1 MAALLGLLFL
11 LLHQTPALS
20 APPAANSNRF
30 LLLLDTSLAMKPL
43 ETAQRET
50 TFDLVYSGLRGQMT
64 NGDTY
69 GLWLAGEKNDTSFPM
84 ESWKLKH
91 AVELAAKAA
100 VHVKD
105 RGYKGRGA
113 LDTALADAK
122 RVVQNVGD
130 LTVVLVSNG
139 ETPVQGTPFDEAI
152 NARFT
157 ELAPV
162 MKQAGVTLNTVLVA
176 QDGEF
181 VAWAVNS
188 PEFLIEM
195 PSLPARMGKKK
206 FQAAQAEKAAAT
218 AKAEAAAEKPRVAVA
233 PLIITKESVAQEK
246 RSYSAAATMQVEPAL
261 VAATNV
267 VASNAV
273 STVAIAPATNNP
285 VAVTPTTTTNSP
297 ALAGSSKTA
306 ATNAVLVVAVP
317 VTSSNAAVL
326 TALAPKPAALPETP
340 VAPPVSSAPPSTSVS
355 VLLWAAAGAGA
366 MLLVVLA
373 ALLFARS
380 RRPQPSLIS
389 QALVRERVG

>member
-1 MAALLGLLFL
+1 MLGLLFL
-11 LLHQTPALS
+11 LLHQSPALS

-84 ESWKLKH
+84 ESWNLKH

-105 RGYKGRGA
+105 RGYKGRGG

-139 ETPVQGTPFDEAI
+139 ETPVKGTPFDDAI

-195 PSLPARMGKKK
+195 PSLPARTGKKK

-218 AKAEAAAEKPRVAVA
+218 AKAEAAAEKPRVAIP

-261 VAATNV
+261 VAATNA

-273 STVAIAPATNNP
+273 STVAIAPANNNP
-285 VAVTPTTTTNSP
+285 AAVNPTTTTNSP
-297 ALAGSSKTA
+297 ALVSSSKTA

-317 VTSSNAAVL
+317 VTSSNVAVL
-326 TALAPKPAALPETP
+326 TALAPKPAVPPETAM
-340 VAPPVSSAPPSTSVS
+340 APPVSSAPPSASVS
-355 VLLWAAAGAGA
+355 VVLWAAAGAGA
-366 MLLVVLA
+366 MLIVVLV

-380 RRPQPSLIS
+380 RRTQPSLIS
-389 QALVRERVG
+389 QALVRERLG

>member
-1 MAALLGLLFL
+1 MLGLLFL
-11 LLHQTPALS
+11 LLHLTPALS
-20 APPAANSNRF
+20 APLAANSNRF

-43 ETAQRET
+43 ETAQREA

-100 VHVKD
+100 VHVKN
-105 RGYKGRGA
+105 RGYQGRGA

-139 ETPVQGTPFDEAI
+139 ETPVKGTPFDDAI
-152 NARFT
+152 NARFA

-195 PSLPARMGKKK
+195 PSLPARTGKKK
-206 FQAAQAEKAAAT
+206 FQAAQAEKAAVVAR
-218 AKAEAAAEKPRVAVA
+218 AEAAAEKPRVPVA

-261 VAATNV
+261 LAATNA

-273 STVAIAPATNNP
+273 ATVAIAPAPNNP
-285 VAVTPTTTTNSP
+285 VAVTPTTTTHSP

-317 VTSSNAAVL
+317 VPSSNAPVL
-326 TALAPKPAALPETP
+326 TALAPKPAAPLETA
-340 VAPPVSSAPPSTSVS
+340 VAPPVLSAPPSARVS
-355 VLLWAAAGAGA
+355 VLRWAAAGAGA
-366 MLLVVLA
+366 MLIVVLA

-380 RRPQPSLIS
+380 RRAQPSLIS
-389 QALVRERVG
+389 QSLVRERVG

>member
-43 ETAQRET
+43 ETAQREAM
-50 TFDLVYSGLRGQMT
+50 FDLVYSGLRGQMT

-113 LDTALADAK
+113 LATALADAK

-152 NARFT
+152 NARFA

-195 PSLPARMGKKK
+195 PSLPARTGKKK

-218 AKAEAAAEKPRVAVA
+218 AKAEAAAEKPRVASA

-246 RSYSAAATMQVEPAL
+246 RSYSAAATMQVEPAM
-261 VAATNV
+261 VAATNA

-285 VAVTPTTTTNSP
+285 VAVPPAITTNFP

-306 ATNAVLVVAVP
+306 ATNAGRGVAVP

-326 TALAPKPAALPETP
+326 TALAPKPAAPPEP
-340 VAPPVSSAPPSTSVS
+340 AVAPTVSSASPSARVS
-355 VLLWAAAGAGA
+355 VLPWAAAGAGA
-366 MLLVVLA
+366 MLIVVLA
-373 ALLFARS
+373 TLLFARS
-380 RRPQPSLIS
+380 RRAQPSLIS
-389 QALVRERVG
+389 QSLVRERVG

>member
-1 MAALLGLLFL
+1 MAALLGLLF
-11 LLHQTPALS
+11 LHQTPALS

-43 ETAQRET
+43 ETAQREA

-113 LDTALADAK
+113 LATALADAK

-139 ETPVQGTPFDEAI
+139 ETPVQGTPFDDAI

-195 PSLPARMGKKK
+195 PSLPARTGKKK

-306 ATNAVLVVAVP
+306 ATNAVRVVAVP
-317 VTSSNAAVL
+317 VTASNAAVL
-326 TALAPKPAALPETP
+326 TALAPKPAALPETA
-340 VAPPVSSAPPSTSVS
+340 VASPVSSAPPSARVS
-355 VLLWAAAGAGA
+355 VLRWAAAGAGA
-366 MLLVVLA
+366 MLIVVLA

-380 RRPQPSLIS
+380 RRAQPSLIS
-389 QALVRERVG
+389 QSLVRERVG